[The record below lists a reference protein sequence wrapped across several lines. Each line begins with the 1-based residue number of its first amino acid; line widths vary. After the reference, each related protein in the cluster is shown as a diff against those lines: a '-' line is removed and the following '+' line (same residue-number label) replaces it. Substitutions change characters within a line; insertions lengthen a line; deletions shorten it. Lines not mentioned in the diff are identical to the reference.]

1 MGTILPGRFEPIR
14 LLRKDRGCS
23 TFVATDRGLGRNEV
37 VVKLIGKGYFTSDT
51 DALVDVFSWY
61 RGLRH
66 VFISEV
72 LDAGVTAKRELFY
85 VRPYHPPSE
94 FFTTSDTDSLKAL
107 VSAVDFLHSMGRAHG
122 SIKPSNVFAGRGRM
136 KIADPSVCRNRT
148 DPRRSLTEEDIR
160 FSAPEVLSGGEISVD
175 SDLYSLGALLYRF
188 FSGRDPFEDSDLES
202 LKAKYIWAS
211 PRSLGSVSHV
221 SKVMG
226 DIVTNLLDKDPRV
239 RIAAFESL
247 KEELDTAAT
256 PAVRAPAVGRRED
269 VEKAL
274 TQLIEKPRLS
284 MVLVEGPEGTGKSR
298 FVEELQNRASL
309 GGHLLVACETKAQD
323 PLMDLAR
330 KAVSVVDEHGLGAG
344 AASLS
349 RLRRFASEEPEPASK
364 SEQGE
369 IERDL
374 LSLLASISRQTR
386 LLLVIED
393 VDRTGRRLK
402 GLIEAIVQQLSD
414 LELSILVTARSGG
427 TPIKTI
433 SSSRDFLGEDFHLLT
448 LGLLNPADSAI
459 LSSFFS
465 SDRDRRSHAEQK
477 AAGNPFFLEEY
488 CKNSGQTGIPKRVR
502 TALSGAIFRLSIPIR
517 RVAEI
522 LSLFEQPV
530 DWSVLS
536 RVSGISGDSL
546 RQSVSALRQ
555 LGLAQ
560 TDGLSIRYPDA
571 RTLLHSR
578 ISKATADRIAHSLFP
593 TSERSGLLR

>member
-122 SIKPSNVFAGRGRM
+122 SIKPSNVFAGRGRLR
-136 KIADPSVCRNRT
+136 IADPSVYRNRT

-175 SDLYSLGALLYRF
+175 GDLYSLGALLYRF

-226 DIVTNLLDKDPRV
+226 DIVTTLLDKDPRV

-247 KEELDTAAT
+247 KEELDIAAT

-274 TQLIEKPRLS
+274 TQLMEKSRLS

-309 GGHLLVACETKAQD
+309 GGHLLVACDTKAQD

-330 KAVSVVDEHGLGAG
+330 KAVSVVDERGLGAG

-349 RLRRFASEEPEPASK
+349 RLRRFASE
-364 SEQGE
+364 
-369 IERDL
+369 
-374 LSLLASISRQTR
+374 
-386 LLLVIED
+386 
-393 VDRTGRRLK
+393 
-402 GLIEAIVQQLSD
+402 
-414 LELSILVTARSGG
+414 
-427 TPIKTI
+427 
-433 SSSRDFLGEDFHLLT
+433 
-448 LGLLNPADSAI
+448 
-459 LSSFFS
+459 
-465 SDRDRRSHAEQK
+465 
-477 AAGNPFFLEEY
+477 
-488 CKNSGQTGIPKRVR
+488 
-502 TALSGAIFRLSIPIR
+502 
-517 RVAEI
+517 
-522 LSLFEQPV
+522 
-530 DWSVLS
+530 
-536 RVSGISGDSL
+536 
-546 RQSVSALRQ
+546 
-555 LGLAQ
+555 
-560 TDGLSIRYPDA
+560 
-571 RTLLHSR
+571 
-578 ISKATADRIAHSLFP
+578 
-593 TSERSGLLR
+593 